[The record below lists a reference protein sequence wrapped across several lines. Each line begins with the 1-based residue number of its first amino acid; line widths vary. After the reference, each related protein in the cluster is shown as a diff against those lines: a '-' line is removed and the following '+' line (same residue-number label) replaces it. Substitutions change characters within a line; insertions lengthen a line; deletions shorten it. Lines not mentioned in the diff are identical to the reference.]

1 MLKSFATV
9 FRNLRRHWVYGF
21 LSTFVALGLIV
32 GTPQPGQAIPWL
44 DLILRGVQV
53 FQLSNLSDN
62 QEVSLGR
69 QINDQLTRQEFRLY
83 GNRTVNQYV
92 TQVGQRLVPQS
103 DRPSIPY
110 VFQVVDSSQVNAFA
124 TMGGYVYVTTGL
136 IRSADNEAQ
145 LASVLGHEMGH
156 IAARHAVNSMRD
168 TAVEQGIA
176 SAAGL
181 DRNTAVNIGV
191 ELAVRLPNSRQ
202 HELEADQ
209 RGLATLT
216 RAGYAP
222 AAMTAFMQKLLTQRS
237 VPTILSS
244 HPATSDRIAALNR
257 QINPATANTGFGL
270 DNAAYRVQIRPLV
283 G

>member
-1 MLKSFATV
+1 MLNFTV
-9 FRNLRRHWVYGF
+9 FRNLRRRWVYGF

-32 GTPQPGQAIPWL
+32 GTPQPGQALPWL

-83 GNRTVNQYV
+83 SNRTVNQYV

-103 DRPSIPY
+103 DRPNIPY
-110 VFQVVDSSQVNAFA
+110 TFQVVDSSQVNAFA

-136 IRSADNEAQ
+136 MRTADNEAQ

-156 IAARHAVNSMRD
+156 IAARHAVNTMRD
-168 TAVEQGIA
+168 TAVQQGIA

-209 RGLATLT
+209 QGLITLT

-237 VPTILSS
+237 VPNILSS
-244 HPATSDRIAALNR
+244 HPATSDRITALNR
-257 QINPATANTGFGL
+257 QINPITANTGSGL
-270 DNAAYRVQIRPLV
+270 DNAAYRVQIRPLA